1 MKGIIFDKDG
11 TLLDF
16 SAFWIPV
23 AEKAFTDLA
32 VQYRADQVCIAELL
46 GRAGVHGGKADPGGI
61 LCGGTYAQL
70 TQLAAEVL
78 TGKTD
83 AEECTGLHKR
93 LVCAFEKNRI
103 CGKIVPTTPRLA
115 EILQE
120 LRGRYKLFVVT
131 TDNYMLTGECLSALG
146 IEKYFDGIFADDGKH
161 PAKPDPYYIEHIVRA
176 YHLHKME
183 LFMVGDTPTD
193 MAFAHNGGIRGIGV
207 AKTKEGRK
215 YLAPSADAVIS
226 DLSRLQGALKQLQNR
241 TGHRA

>member
-1 MKGIIFDKDG
+1 MHMKGIIFDKDG

-176 YHLHKME
+176 YHC
-183 LFMVGDTPTD
+183 
-193 MAFAHNGGIRGIGV
+193 IR
-207 AKTKEGRK
+207 RNC
-215 YLAPSADAVIS
+215 LWSAIHRQTW
-226 DLSRLQGALKQLQNR
+226 RLRITEASAGSA
-241 TGHRA
+241 